1 MPTATRTRHAVRPRP
16 RTAPVRPAARRVSGR
31 MRPAPAP
38 AGAGA
43 VRRGTTGVFERI
55 RALPETRVVD
65 GLLRGRAWIWLIG
78 VLLGGIVAM
87 QVSLLK
93 LNAGISR
100 AVTTAGTLERQNADF
115 EADIARLSSGDRVRE
130 TALAEG
136 MVTPSPGGVEYLT
149 ARGDRDAARAARRMQ
164 PPSELAVAIMQNGG
178 REPGVL
184 ALTDPTVATAPV
196 DPATTTAAPVDPAT
210 TTAAPVDPATTTAAP
225 VAPAA
230 TAPTDPAAATTPLP
244 GDPATAAPGTGAA
257 SAPGQG

>member
-1 MPTATRTRHAVRPRP
+1 MPPRTAAARTRARHGARPRP
-16 RTAPVRPAARRVSGR
+16 RPAPARPAARRVSGP
-31 MRPAPAP
+31 MRPAPAG

-55 RALPETRVVD
+55 RALPETRFID

-100 AVTTAGTLERQNADF
+100 AVTTASTLERQNADF

-136 MVTPSPGGVEYLT
+136 MVTPLPGGVEYLS
-149 ARGDRDAARAARRMQ
+149 ARGDRDATRAARRML
-164 PPSELAVAIMQNGG
+164 PPSDEAAAIMQNGG

-184 ALTDPTVATAPV
+184 AV
-196 DPATTTAAPVDPAT
+196 DPATAELTTPAT
-210 TTAAPVDPATTTAAP
+210 TTDPAAVAPTDPVATTTPAP
-225 VAPAA
+225 TDAAA
-230 TAPTDPAAATTPLP
+230 TAPPPA
-244 GDPATAAPGTGAA
+244 DPATAAPG
-257 SAPGQG
+257 QG